1 MKKLLLLLVLCCIG
15 AGICFEAYANRKRP
29 KTTSVYLEKKMTVKG
44 PRSVMPP
51 INAVLSPDGNTITLY
66 SPENCDRAFVTI
78 SGNGTYLTEMVN
90 FTDQTATLDVSDLD
104 CGVYLITV
112 EYENGTIYT
121 GQIDL
126 QNRSD
131 QFE

>member
-1 MKKLLLLLVLCCIG
+1 MCCAASEPEFALKRMQIG
-15 AGICFEAYANRKRP
+15 NGRKSRP
-29 KTTSVYLEKKMTVKG
+29 FIWKRKWRLKVRAASL
-44 PRSVMPP
+44 PP
-51 INAVLSPDGNTITLY
+51 INAVLSSDGNTITLH

-121 GQIDL
+121 GHIEFL
-126 QNRSD
+126 KI
-131 QFE
+131 

>member
-51 INAVLSPDGNTITLY
+51 INAVLSPDGN
-66 SPENCDRAFVTI
+66 RAFVTI

-121 GQIDL
+121 GQIE
-126 QNRSD
+126 
-131 QFE
+131 FTE

>member
-29 KTTSVYLEKKMTVKG
+29 KITSVYLEKKMTVKG

-51 INAVLSPDGNTITLY
+51 INAVLSPDGNTITLH

-78 SGNGTYLTEMVN
+78 SGNGTYLTELVN
-90 FTDQTATLDVSDLD
+90 FTDQSAMLDVSDL
-104 CGVYLITV
+104 GSGIYQITV
-112 EYENGTIYT
+112 EFENGANYV
-121 GQIDL
+121 G
-126 QNRSD
+126 
-131 QFE
+131 QFEFI

>member
-29 KTTSVYLEKKMTVKG
+29 KITSVYLEKKMTVKG

-78 SGNGTYLTEMVN
+78 SGNGTYLTEMVI
-90 FTDQTATLDVSDLD
+90 FTDQTATLDVSDL
-104 CGVYLITV
+104 GSGIYQITV
-112 EYENGTIYT
+112 EFENGANYV
-121 GQIDL
+121 G
-126 QNRSD
+126 
-131 QFE
+131 QFEFI

>member
-1 MKKLLLLLVLCCIG
+1 
-15 AGICFEAYANRKRP
+15 
-29 KTTSVYLEKKMTVKG
+29 MTVKG

-51 INAVLSPDGNTITLY
+51 INAVLSSDGNTITLH
-66 SPENCDRAFVTI
+66 VTI

-121 GQIDL
+121 GHIEFL
-126 QNRSD
+126 
-131 QFE
+131 EI

>member
-78 SGNGTYLTEMVN
+78 SGNGTYLTELVN
-90 FTDQTATLDVSDLD
+90 FTDQSAMLDVSDL
-104 CGVYLITV
+104 GSGIYQITV
-112 EYENGTIYT
+112 EFENGANYV
-121 GQIDL
+121 G
-126 QNRSD
+126 
-131 QFE
+131 QFEFI

>member
-29 KTTSVYLEKKMTVKG
+29 KITSVYLEKKMAVKG

-66 SPENCDRAFVTI
+66 SPENCDRAFGTI
-78 SGNGTYLTEMVN
+78 AGGGTGGAGGGGGAGRA
-90 FTDQTATLDVSDLD
+90 ATLDVSDLD

-121 GQIDL
+121 GHIEFL
-126 QNRSD
+126 KI
-131 QFE
+131 

>member
-51 INAVLSPDGNTITLY
+51 INAVLSSDGNTITLH

-78 SGNGTYLTEMVN
+78 SGNGTYLTEMV
-90 FTDQTATLDVSDLD
+90 
-104 CGVYLITV
+104 
-112 EYENGTIYT
+112 
-121 GQIDL
+121 
-126 QNRSD
+126 
-131 QFE
+131 

>member
-1 MKKLLLLLVLCCIG
+1 
-15 AGICFEAYANRKRP
+15 
-29 KTTSVYLEKKMTVKG
+29 MTVKG
-44 PRSVMPP
+44 PCSVMPP

-90 FTDQTATLDVSDLD
+90 FGDQIATLDVSDLD

-121 GQIDL
+121 GHIEFL
-126 QNRSD
+126 KI
-131 QFE
+131 

>member
-15 AGICFEAYANRKRP
+15 IGICFEAYANRKRP

-51 INAVLSPDGNTITLY
+51 INVVLSPDGCTITLH
-66 SPENCDRAFVTI
+66 SPENCDRAFITI
-78 SGNGTYLTEMVN
+78 CGNNGEYLTDLVN
-90 FTDQTATLDVSDLD
+90 FTNQSATLDVSDLD

-121 GQIDL
+121 GQIE
-126 QNRSD
+126 
-131 QFE
+131 FTE